1 MASQRSEG
9 TLADSEDIG
18 SYEQSAGCRSSAA
31 PRAWAASG
39 TARNADQ
46 TQAMSLHVSKLR
58 GISIDVRNRLKRQ
71 GISYTHQLLREAGG
85 AEQRRRLAARG
96 EIDEAALG
104 RLVRR
109 ADLARVKGIGAIFA
123 DMLELIGV
131 DAVATLAQQEPA
143 DLHGRLYQLNA
154 AERLARRAPTPEE
167 VQDWVGQARALPVL
181 VETS

>member
-1 MASQRSEG
+1 MAEG

-18 SYEQSAGCRSSAA
+18 PYEQSSCRSSAA
-31 PRAWAASG
+31 PSARAGSGAAR
-39 TARNADQ
+39 AADQ
-46 TQAMSLHVSKLR
+46 AQAMSLHVSKLR
-58 GISIDVRNRLKRQ
+58 GISVDVRNRLKRQ

-85 AEQRRRLAARG
+85 AEQRHLLAARG

-109 ADLARVKGIGAIFA
+109 ADLARIKGIGAIFA

-131 DAVATLAQQEPA
+131 DAVATLAQQEAA

-167 VQDWVGQARALPVL
+167 VEDWVAQARTLPVL